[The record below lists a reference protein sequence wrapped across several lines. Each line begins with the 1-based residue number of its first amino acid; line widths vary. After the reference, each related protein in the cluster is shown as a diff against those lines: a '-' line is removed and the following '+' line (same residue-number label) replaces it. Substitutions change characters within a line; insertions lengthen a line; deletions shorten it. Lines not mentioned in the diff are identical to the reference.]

1 MNKINYYI
9 YVRNR
14 LKNGIKDNNNY
25 DIIKFTENS
34 KGKGRYAHMKWT
46 EITIKTSTEAV
57 EAITNILY
65 EQNVGGVSIE
75 DPKDFK
81 FQKKND
87 YDWDFVEE
95 EIFNSGYD
103 GVIIKTYITE
113 ERDVTADINT
123 IKEKIDNLKAFGID
137 VGEAIVELSQV
148 DEEDWA
154 NEWKNYYKPTKV
166 GEKIVVKPTWEEYY
180 KQDGDLIIELDPGMA
195 FGTGTHETTTMCI
208 RELEKFVK
216 EDTKVFDIGCGSGIL
231 AIAAAKLGAKD
242 VLAVDLDEVAV
253 KVSKENIELNKVEDK
268 VVAMY
273 GNLMEVVHEKADIV
287 VANIIADIIKI
298 LAKDIKNFMKDDAVF
313 ISSGIIHAK
322 VDEVKEALVA
332 NGLEVLYV
340 ESLGEWNAIVSKIK

>member
-1 MNKINYYI
+1 
-9 YVRNR
+9 
-14 LKNGIKDNNNY
+14 
-25 DIIKFTENS
+25 
-34 KGKGRYAHMKWT
+34 MKWA
-46 EITIKTSTEAV
+46 EITIKTTTEAV

-81 FQKKND
+81 FQKKHE

-113 ERDVTADINT
+113 ERDVSDDIKL
-123 IKEKIDNLKAFGID
+123 IKEKIEGLKEFGID

-154 NEWKNYYKPTKV
+154 NEWKNYYKPTKI
-166 GEKIVVKPTWEEYY
+166 GKKIVVKPTWEDYEA
-180 KQDGDLIIELDPGMA
+180 KDTDLIIELDPGMA
-195 FGTGTHETTTMCI
+195 FGTGTHETTSMCI
-208 RELEKFVK
+208 RELEKYVK
-216 EDTKVFDIGCGSGIL
+216 PESKVFDIGCGSGIL

-253 KVSKENIELNKVEDK
+253 KVSKENIELNKVEGS
-268 VVAMY
+268 VNALH
-273 GNLMEVVHEKADIV
+273 GNLMEVVKDKADIV

-298 LAKDIKNFMKDDAVF
+298 LAKDIKQFMKDDAVF

-322 VDEVKEALVA
+322 VDGVKEALTQ
-332 NGLEVLYV
+332 NGLEIVHV
-340 ESLGEWNAIVSKIK
+340 ESLGEWNAIVSKIAK

>member
-1 MNKINYYI
+1 
-9 YVRNR
+9 
-14 LKNGIKDNNNY
+14 
-25 DIIKFTENS
+25 
-34 KGKGRYAHMKWT
+34 MKWA
-46 EITIKTSTEAV
+46 EITIKTTTEAV

-81 FQKKND
+81 FQKKHE

-113 ERDVTADINT
+113 ERDVSDDIKL
-123 IKEKIDNLKAFGID
+123 IKEKIEGLKEFGID

-154 NEWKNYYKPTKV
+154 NEWKNYYKPTKI
-166 GEKIVVKPTWEEYY
+166 GEKIVVKPTWEDYEAN
-180 KQDGDLIIELDPGMA
+180 DTDLIIELDPGMA
-195 FGTGTHETTTMCI
+195 FGTGTHETTSMCI
-208 RELEKFVK
+208 RELEKYVK
-216 EDTKVFDIGCGSGIL
+216 PESKVFDIGCGSGIL

-242 VLAVDLDEVAV
+242 VLAIDLDEVAV
-253 KVSKENIELNKVEDK
+253 KVSKENIELNKVEGS
-268 VVAMY
+268 VNALH
-273 GNLMEVVHEKADIV
+273 GNLMEVVKDKADIV

-298 LAKDIKNFMKDDAVF
+298 LAKDIKQFMKDDAVF

-322 VDEVKEALVA
+322 VDEVKEALTQ
-332 NGLEVLYV
+332 NGLEIVHV
-340 ESLGEWNAIVSKIK
+340 ESLGEWNAIVSKIAK

>member
-1 MNKINYYI
+1 
-9 YVRNR
+9 
-14 LKNGIKDNNNY
+14 
-25 DIIKFTENS
+25 
-34 KGKGRYAHMKWT
+34 MKWA
-46 EITIKTSTEAV
+46 EITIKTTTEAV

-81 FQKKND
+81 FQKKNE

-113 ERDVTADINT
+113 ERDVTEDVNL
-123 IKEKIDNLKAFGID
+123 IKEKIQGLKEFGID
-137 VGEAIVELSQV
+137 IGEAIVELSQV

-166 GEKIVVKPTWEEYY
+166 GKNVVVKPTWEEYEE
-180 KQDGDLIIELDPGMA
+180 QSGDLIIELDPGMA

-208 RELEKFVK
+208 QQLENYVK
-216 EDTKVFDIGCGSGIL
+216 KDSKVFDIGCGSGIL
-231 AIAAAKLGAKD
+231 AIAAAKLGAKE
-242 VLAVDLDEVAV
+242 VVAVDLDEVAV

-268 VVAMY
+268 VTALH
-273 GNLMEVVHEKADIV
+273 GNLTEVIKDKADIV

-298 LAKDIKNFMKDDAVF
+298 LAKDVSNFMKEDAVF

-322 VDEVKEALVA
+322 VDEVKESLIK
-332 NGLEVLYV
+332 NGFEIVEVQT
-340 ESLGEWNAIVSKIK
+340 LGEWNAIVSKLK

>member
-1 MNKINYYI
+1 
-9 YVRNR
+9 
-14 LKNGIKDNNNY
+14 
-25 DIIKFTENS
+25 
-34 KGKGRYAHMKWT
+34 MKWA
-46 EITIKTSTEAV
+46 EITIKTTTEAV

-81 FQKKND
+81 FQKKNE

-113 ERDVTADINT
+113 ERDVTDDIKL
-123 IKEKIDNLKAFGID
+123 IKEKIEGLKEFGID

-154 NEWKNYYKPTKV
+154 NEWKNYYKPTKI
-166 GEKIVVKPTWEEYY
+166 GEKIVVKPTWEEYEAT
-180 KQDGDLIIELDPGMA
+180 DNDLIIELDPGMA
-195 FGTGTHETTTMCI
+195 FGTGTHETTSMCI
-208 RELEKFVK
+208 RELEKYVK
-216 EDTKVFDIGCGSGIL
+216 PESKVFDIGCGSGIL
-231 AIAAAKLGAKD
+231 GIAAAKLGAKE

-253 KVSKENIELNKVEDK
+253 KVSKENIELNKVEAN
-268 VVAMY
+268 VTALH
-273 GNLMEVVHEKADIV
+273 GNLMEVVNDKADIV

-322 VDEVKEALVA
+322 VDEVKEALVQ
-332 NGLEVLYV
+332 NGLEIVHI
-340 ESLGEWNAIVSKIK
+340 ESLGEWNAIVSKIAK